1 MIRFPE
7 GSKQLKPLIQFWLAA
22 TQDWPQIN
30 FGYVIGITDFATTF
44 RILPCAAISLNR
56 SFIMKKPAHLLLARV
71 VPWLLTLG
79 MSATLA
85 FAQTS
90 SFGQAAQGIATE
102 MIAIAKWVGIILCII
117 CGIGLMAGGPGTV
130 AKVSGLLLGLV
141 FALFASPI
149 ITWVQAL

>member
-1 MIRFPE
+1 MTHKTIRL
-7 GSKQLKPLIQFWLAA
+7 SSRVACTAA
-22 TQDWPQIN
+22 
-30 FGYVIGITDFATTF
+30 
-44 RILPCAAISLNR
+44 
-56 SFIMKKPAHLLLARV
+56 LLG
-71 VPWLLTLG
+71 LT
-79 MSATLA
+79 ATLA

-117 CGIGLMAGGPGTV
+117 CGIGLMAGGSGTI

>member
-1 MIRFPE
+1 MKHKNIRLFRQAAY
-7 GSKQLKPLIQFWLAA
+7 GAALI
-22 TQDWPQIN
+22 
-30 FGYVIGITDFATTF
+30 G
-44 RILPCAAISLNR
+44 
-56 SFIMKKPAHLLLARV
+56 
-71 VPWLLTLG
+71 LTV
-79 MSATLA
+79 TLA

>member
-1 MIRFPE
+1 MRDRFFHFV
-7 GSKQLKPLIQFWLAA
+7 QRAA
-22 TQDWPQIN
+22 PWVTLL
-30 FGYVIGITDFATTF
+30 VLTT
-44 RILPCAAISLNR
+44 
-56 SFIMKKPAHLLLARV
+56 
-71 VPWLLTLG
+71 
-79 MSATLA
+79 TLA

-90 SFGQAAQGIATE
+90 SFGTAAQGIATE

>member
-1 MIRFPE
+1 MNQKLARF
-7 GSKQLKPLIQFWLAA
+7 
-22 TQDWPQIN
+22 
-30 FGYVIGITDFATTF
+30 
-44 RILPCAAISLNR
+44 LPKAL
-56 SFIMKKPAHLLLARV
+56 HWGLLLGF
-71 VPWLLTLG
+71 T
-79 MSATLA
+79 ATLA

-90 SFGQAAQGIATE
+90 SFGQAAQGIAVE

-130 AKVSGLLLGLV
+130 AKVSGLILGLV